1 MKKLILLPAIL
12 SLGTLCWAGSAREDA
27 TERLENATNVLHEIM
42 GMPDKGIPEEVLEHA
57 KCVAVV
63 PHMVKGGF
71 IFGGKGGKGVATCR
85 TANGWSAP
93 AFITI
98 SGGNWGLQIGVEAE
112 DLVMIIQNEKGM
124 QKLLSSN
131 FHVGADASAAAGP
144 VGRHA
149 EAGTNWKMDT
159 EILTYSRA
167 KGVFAGLTLEGAS
180 IRQDSDSRHAIYGPN
195 VTTRG
200 LLLGKVQAPA
210 AAQPFLSEIRGA
222 KAQAVAQGKADDK
235 SEARAEATHKDNVTL
250 TGCLQKG
257 DQEGEFAITAR
268 DGTTWEVHSATVKL
282 DNHLGHTVT
291 VTGPRTHE
299 TKAQERAEAKREGVV
314 QASKKEAYAELG
326 VTSLKMVSETCK

>member
-1 MKKLILLPAIL
+1 MKKLILFLAIL
-12 SLGTLCWAGSAREDA
+12 SLGTLSWAGSAREDA
-27 TERLENATNVLHEIM
+27 TERLENATQVIHEIM

-98 SGGNWGLQIGVEAE
+98 SGGNWGLQIGVEAV

-131 FHVGADASAAAGP
+131 FHLGADASAAAGP

-180 IRQDSDSRHAIYGPN
+180 IRQDSDSRHAIYGPK
-195 VTTRG
+195 VTTRA
-200 LLLGKVQAPA
+200 LLLGKVPAPA
-210 AAQPFLSEIRGA
+210 AAQPFLTAIRGA

-235 SEARAEATHKDNVTL
+235 SEARAEATDRVVTL

-257 DQEGEFAITAR
+257 DHDGEFAITAH
-268 DGTTWEVHSATVKL
+268 DGKTWELHSTSVQL

-299 TKAQERAEAKREGVV
+299 TKAQEKAEAKREGLV
-314 QASKKEAYAELG
+314 QASSKEVYSELA
-326 VTSLKMVSETCK
+326 VKSLKMVSETCK

>member
-1 MKKLILLPAIL
+1 MKKVMFLLAML

-27 TERLENATNVLHEIM
+27 TDRLDNATKVLHEIM
-42 GMPDKGIPEEVLEHA
+42 AAPDNGIPEEVLEHA
-57 KCVAVV
+57 RCVAVV

-98 SGGNWGLQIGVEAE
+98 SGGNWGLQIGVEAV

-180 IRQDSDSRHAIYGPN
+180 IRQDNDSRHAMYGSK
-195 VTTRG
+195 VTTRA
-200 LLLGKVQAPA
+200 LLLGKVPAPS
-210 AAQPFLSEIRGA
+210 AAQPFLAEIRGA
-222 KAQAVAQGKADDK
+222 KAQAVTEGKA
-235 SEARAEATHKDNVTL
+235 
-250 TGCLQKG
+250 
-257 DQEGEFAITAR
+257 EG
-268 DGTTWEVHSATVKL
+268 K
-282 DNHLGHTVT
+282 
-291 VTGPRTHE
+291 
-299 TKAQERAEAKREGVV
+299 AEAKEKD
-314 QASKKEAYAELG
+314 KK
-326 VTSLKMVSETCK
+326 

>member
-1 MKKLILLPAIL
+1 L
-12 SLGTLCWAGSAREDA
+12 SLGTLCWADSAREDA
-27 TERLENATNVLHEIM
+27 TERLGNATTVLHEIM

-71 IFGGKGGKGVATCR
+71 VFGGKGGKGVATCR
-85 TANGWSAP
+85 TAKGWSAP

-98 SGGNWGLQIGVEAE
+98 SGGNWGLQIGVEAV

-149 EAGTNWKMDT
+149 EAGTDWKMDT

-180 IRQDSDSRHAIYGPN
+180 IRQDNDSRRAIYGSK
-195 VTTRG
+195 VTTKA
-200 LLLGKVQAPA
+200 LLLGKVAAPA
-210 AAQPFLSEIRGA
+210 AAQPFLAEVRGA
-222 KAQAVAQGKADDK
+222 KGQAVA
-235 SEARAEATHKDNVTL
+235 AEK
-250 TGCLQKG
+250 
-257 DQEGEFAITAR
+257 
-268 DGTTWEVHSATVKL
+268 
-282 DNHLGHTVT
+282 
-291 VTGPRTHE
+291 
-299 TKAQERAEAKREGVV
+299 AEAKAE
-314 QASKKEAYAELG
+314 AKEDKE
-326 VTSLKMVSETCK
+326 KDQK